1 MEKSHASPNMYIKA
15 LKTLW
20 RGEGNE
26 QVTSN
31 LAHTPR
37 KHEATSGKFVAT
49 ANRFSFDKYMYRV
62 SDKLTP
68 KATE

>member
-1 MEKSHASPNMYIKA
+1 MEKNQASPNTYIMAFKP
-15 LKTLW
+15 LW

-26 QVTSN
+26 QVTPN
-31 LAHTPR
+31 LAHAPR
-37 KHEATSGKFVAT
+37 KHEATSGKFVTT

-62 SDKLTP
+62 TNKTP